1 MYSTSMSFHRIFRSS
16 PHPVLR
22 MWKQQLPMV
31 QPCYSLSK
39 SSTEQTIAIMREHR
53 IPMLC
58 ETPGQVNAVNDYML
72 TIENTRFGGNEYI
85 AREIQ
90 DHSVVVSVPL
100 WIYTKISHDG
110 ITHTR
115 KMFEHIWAHK
125 YILKGIVFDIDN
137 FSNSSRG
144 SIPPSKY
151 SYKVALDY
159 IFRNMVRPFEKEY
172 GIQTP
177 CIMMDG
183 RRHITHIDHLEE
195 LKTHI
200 EPVVVKSNHT
210 KFQLIVGD
218 IFDHHEK

>member
-1 MYSTSMSFHRIFRSS
+1 
-16 PHPVLR
+16 
-22 MWKQQLPMV
+22 
-31 QPCYSLSK
+31 
-39 SSTEQTIAIMREHR
+39 MREHR

-85 AREIQ
+85 AREIR

-151 SYKVALDY
+151 SYKVPPDY
-159 IFRNMVRPFEKEY
+159 IFRNLVRPFEKEY

-177 CIMMDG
+177 FILMDG
-183 RRHITHIDHLEE
+183 RRLITHLDHLEGF
-195 LKTHI
+195 KTHN
-200 EPVVVKSNHT
+200 ERVLLQTKQS
-210 KFQLIVGD
+210 KFQ
-218 IFDHHEK
+218 FK

>member
-1 MYSTSMSFHRIFRSS
+1 
-16 PHPVLR
+16 
-22 MWKQQLPMV
+22 
-31 QPCYSLSK
+31 
-39 SSTEQTIAIMREHR
+39 MREHR

-58 ETPGQVNAVNDYML
+58 ETPGQVKAVNDYML
-72 TIENTRFGGNEYI
+72 TIENTCFGGNEYI
-85 AREIQ
+85 AREIH
-90 DHSVVVSVPL
+90 DHPVVVSAPL

-110 ITHTR
+110 IEHTR

-125 YILKGIVFDIDN
+125 YILKGLVFDINN

-183 RRHITHIDHLEE
+183 RHHITQIDHLEE
-195 LKTHI
+195 LKTYI
-200 EPVVVKSNHT
+200 EPVIVKSNQT
-210 KFQLIVGD
+210 QFQLIVGD